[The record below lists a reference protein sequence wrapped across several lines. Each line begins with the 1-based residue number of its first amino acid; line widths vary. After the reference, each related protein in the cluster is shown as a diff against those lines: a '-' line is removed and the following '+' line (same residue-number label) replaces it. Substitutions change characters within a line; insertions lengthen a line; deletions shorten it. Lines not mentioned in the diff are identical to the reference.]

1 MTDENDLY
9 TCGIWTV
16 RPGREDEFVA
26 AWEDLARWSAEHVAG
41 AGWATLVQQDDR
53 PNRFLTFGPWE
64 SLEAI
69 DAWRASDGFR
79 ERVGRIREL
88 LDDFQPGNYRRRAG
102 VGGG

>member
-1 MTDENDLY
+1 MKDLY

-16 RPGREDEFVA
+16 TPGREDEFVA

-41 AGWATLVQQDDR
+41 AGWATLVQQDDQ

-69 DAWRASDGFR
+69 DAWRSSDGFR
-79 ERVGRIREL
+79 ERVGRIRAL
-88 LDDFQPGNYRRRAG
+88 LEDFQPGTFRRRAG